1 MPGEMCLSTLTEAD
15 LTMFGRLGIDEALLL
30 AAQVRRVTDPQ
41 ARELLGSV
49 HPGDLSG
56 IAFPYLSPINGEVW
70 SYRVR
75 RDHPETDADGKPKDK
90 YLCPRFHNRL
100 YFPPGAGPLLTD
112 VTAPLVIVEAEKSA
126 LALTVLA
133 ARHGRRLLAL
143 ALGGCWGWRGKT
155 GTEPGPSGE
164 REQTRGPKPDFGLI
178 HFI

>member
-1 MPGEMCLSTLTEAD
+1 MADDSFSTLTEAD
-15 LTMFGRLGIDEALLL
+15 LQMFVGLGIGEALLRS
-30 AAQVRRVTDPQ
+30 AQVRRVADPQ
-41 ARELLGSV
+41 ARELLGSA

-70 SYRVR
+70 SYRLR
-75 RDHPETDADGKPKDK
+75 RDHPEIDADGKPKDK
-90 YLCPRFHNRL
+90 YLCPRGHNRL

-112 VTAPLVIVEAEKSA
+112 AMVPLAIVEAEKSA
-126 LALTVLA
+126 LALTALA

-143 ALGGCWGWRGKT
+143 AVGGCWGWCGKT